1 MRKLLFFL
9 APALLLFACG
19 ESKVDDGKGDVVQ
32 QNIEATHVVN
42 EAFKTGDISRIDSVV
57 SQDFVDHTDR
67 GDMSR
72 DSLKA
77 MIQNMR
83 QFFPDMKME
92 VLHEIADSSYVYTW
106 MRFTGNSD
114 GKSGM
119 PAGPYDMQA
128 LEVNLLRDGKI
139 IEHWEFMN
147 VQDVINYLP
156 PPAPAA
162 VDSSALKP

>member
-9 APALLLFACG
+9 APTLLLFACG
-19 ESKVDDGKGDVVQ
+19 ESADEAQKTDRVQ
-32 QNIEATHVVN
+32 QNIEATRVVN

-83 QFFPDMKME
+83 QYFPDMKME

-128 LEVNLLRDGKI
+128 VEVSLLRDGKI

-147 VQDVINYLP
+147 VQDMIKYIP

-162 VDSSALKP
+162 VDSSAMKP